1 MISDPSARTAE
12 ASKVDWKSDRVN
24 TLRDNDTTTPDA
36 AALRTAMVEQL
47 RSEGELR
54 TDPVIR
60 AFATV
65 PRELFAPEAPLEQ
78 VYDRD
83 DVVITKRDEN
93 GLAVSSVSAPR
104 IQASM
109 LEQAEV
115 RPGMRVLEIGS
126 GGYNAALIAELVG
139 PDGEVTTVDIDQ
151 FVVDRARACLAEAGY
166 DRVRVLLVDA
176 EGGVPEHAPFDR
188 IIVTAGAWD
197 IPPAWIDQLAPDGVL
212 VVPLRMRGLTRS
224 VAFVREQGR
233 LVSRGYELCGFVPI
247 QGSGAN
253 AERLVLLHGEDV
265 ALRLDGDQAADA
277 DALSAALTSER
288 VVRPSGVEVGG
299 FEPFDELDL
308 YLATELDGFGL
319 LVATPAAIEAGL
331 AERSARMGAKT
342 ALDGVSFAYR
352 ASQAT
357 TKERTAFEFVVYG
370 HGPDADAVAFR
381 YVELIRE
388 WDRTHRGGP
397 GARIE
402 VHPTGTPDTEIG
414 EGRLID
420 KKHTRVL
427 ISWPTSS

>member
-1 MISDPSARTAE
+1 M
-12 ASKVDWKSDRVN
+12 N
-24 TLRDNDTTTPDA
+24 TRHDNDTTAAGQDA
-36 AALRTAMVEQL
+36 AALRAVMVEQL
-47 RSEGELR
+47 RTEAELR
-54 TDPVIR
+54 TDSVIR

-65 PRELFAPEAPLEQ
+65 PREVFAPEAPLEQ

-93 GLAVSSVSAPR
+93 GLALSSVSAPR
-104 IQASM
+104 IQAAM
-109 LEQAEV
+109 LEQAGI

-139 PDGEVTTVDIDQ
+139 PDGEVTTVDIDE
-151 FVVDRARACLAEAGY
+151 FVVDRAERCLAEAGY
-166 DRVRVLLVDA
+166 GRVRVLLADA

-197 IPPAWIDQLAPDGVL
+197 IPPAWTEQLAEDGVL
-212 VVPLRMRGLTRS
+212 VVPLRLRGLTRS
-224 VAFVREQGR
+224 VAFVRERGR

-265 ALRLDGDQAADA
+265 ALRVDGDQAVDA
-277 DALSAALTSER
+277 EALRAALVSPR
-288 VVRPSGVEVGG
+288 VVRPCGVEVGG

-319 LVATPAAIEAGL
+319 LVAKRAAIEAGL

-342 ALDGVSFAYR
+342 AIEGASFAYR
-352 ASQAT
+352 ASRAVT
-357 TKERTAFEFVVYG
+357 EDGTSFEFVVYG
-370 HGPDADAVAFR
+370 HGPDSDHVADR
-381 YVELIRE
+381 YVELVRE
-388 WDRTHRGGP
+388 WDRAHRHGP

-402 VHPTGTPDTEIG
+402 VFAAGTPDAEIG
-414 EGRLID
+414 QGRLIE